1 MDMDLVHIV
10 LAELIRLAEHWRVD
24 QIWPP
29 ITGILF
35 ACTLLLSSF
44 RLRRPFKQHAATRD
58 HSTADVR
65 CLGSYKCRAD
75 YLLAISKPFCEK
87 GSSGTRI

>member
-1 MDMDLVHIV
+1 MSETWM
-10 LAELIRLAEHWRVD
+10 VD

-29 ITGILF
+29 IIGILF
-35 ACTLLLSSF
+35 ASTLFLSSS
-44 RLRRPFKQHAATRD
+44 RLRRPFKQHAAMRD

-75 YLLAISKPFCEK
+75 YVLAISKPFCEK
-87 GSSGTRI
+87 VSSGTRI